1 MRTYDGRTAVITGA
15 GSGIGRALAIE
26 LAGRGARLAL
36 SDVDEDAVAATVAD
50 CRALAAEAHAYRL
63 DVTDRAEV
71 FAHAEQVA
79 ADFGAVHLMVNNAG
93 VALHGPVAELTE
105 PDMRWVMEIDYW
117 GVVHG
122 SQAFLPHLARS
133 GDGQL
138 ANLSSVFGLVA
149 VPKQAA
155 YNAAKFA
162 VRGFTEA
169 LRQECLLD
177 GTPVAVSC
185 IHPGGVRTA
194 IAARARVTAS
204 EDSGETARAFDKLA
218 RTSPPRAAR
227 TIVRGLERDRPRILV
242 GPDAWVLAAL
252 PRLLGVRYEALVV
265 GGARRMLPP
274 AEAARTPGM
283 LPRHHGGDAARS

>member
-1 MRTYDGRTAVITGA
+1 MREGGDELSAVLRSYAGRTCAVTGA
-15 GSGIGRALAIE
+15 GSGIGQALAVE

-36 SDVDEDAVAATVAD
+36 SDVDGASAAATAQT
-50 CRALAAEAHAYRL
+50 CREVGAEARAYRL
-63 DVTDRAEV
+63 DVADRAAV
-71 FAHAEQVA
+71 FAHAEEVVR
-79 ADFGAVHLMVNNAG
+79 DFGAVHLVVNNAG
-93 VALHGPVAELTE
+93 VALHGPVTELTE
-105 PDMRWVMEIDYW
+105 DDFRWVMDIDFW

-122 SQAFLPHLARS
+122 TQAFLPHLAAS

-138 ANLSSVFGLVA
+138 ANVSSVFGLVA

-169 LRQECLLD
+169 VRQEMRLA

-194 IAARARVTAS
+194 IAERARATVS
-204 EDSGETARAFDKLA
+204 QDRAEMVRTFGKIA

-227 TIVRGLERDRPRILV
+227 AIVRGLERDRARILV
-242 GPDAWVLAAL
+242 GADARFLAAL
-252 PRLLGVRYEALVV
+252 PRLLGAGYGRVV
-265 GGARRMLPP
+265 SSGATRLER
-274 AEAARTPGM
+274 
-283 LPRHHGGDAARS
+283 